1 MLHKNT
7 THKKLKDICNQTNK
21 KEILTL
27 LLISSKFEEKLKN
40 SLEKLILTKQDRWD
54 QDKRKCC
61 KRMEELS
68 NYFSGGQSFGDVQ
81 ADEGYKVW
89 FYEMKVQID

>member
-40 SLEKLILTKQDRWD
+40 SLEKLILTKQERWD
-54 QDKRKCC
+54 
-61 KRMEELS
+61 
-68 NYFSGGQSFGDVQ
+68 
-81 ADEGYKVW
+81 
-89 FYEMKVQID
+89 